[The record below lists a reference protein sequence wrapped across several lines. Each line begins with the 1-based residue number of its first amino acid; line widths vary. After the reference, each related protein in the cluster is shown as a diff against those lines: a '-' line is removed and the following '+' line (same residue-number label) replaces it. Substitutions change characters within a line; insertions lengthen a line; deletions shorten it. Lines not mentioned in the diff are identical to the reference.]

1 MLYFDVVNLY
11 NKQLKINETRK
22 ENILIRI
29 YDLKVIF
36 PLLRKISLIYFS
48 VKNNEFKVNSSP
60 IINKK
65 NINLIILISK
75 KH

>member
-29 YDLKVIF
+29 YDLKVNI

-48 VKNNEFKVNSSP
+48 VKNNEFKNSSP

-65 NINLIILISK
+65 K
-75 KH
+75 